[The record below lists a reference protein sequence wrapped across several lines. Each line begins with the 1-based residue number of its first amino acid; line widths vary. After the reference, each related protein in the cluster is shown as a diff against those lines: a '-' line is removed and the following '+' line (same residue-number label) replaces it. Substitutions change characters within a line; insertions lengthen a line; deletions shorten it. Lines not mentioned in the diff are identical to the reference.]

1 MAKPPVEVLDTNTV
15 LSALVFAHGR
25 LSTLRLA
32 WQNAR
37 CLPLV
42 SQVVASELIRVLA
55 YRKFKLSADEQKELL
70 ADYLPYCRTVRIP
83 MRLSKLPRGR
93 DIHDQAFLELATVGK
108 ADFLVTGDKDLLVLA
123 SEFSRTIVT
132 PEVLIGHLGQG

>member
-55 YRKFKLSADEQKELL
+55 YPKFKLSADEQRELL
-70 ADYLPYCRTVRIP
+70 ADYLPYCRTV
-83 MRLSKLPRGR
+83 
-93 DIHDQAFLELATVGK
+93 
-108 ADFLVTGDKDLLVLA
+108 
-123 SEFSRTIVT
+123 FSRTIVT
-132 PEVLIGHLGQG
+132 REVLIRHLGQG